1 MNRRP
6 LFFLLS
12 YIKLITPEEQA
23 VSVSFG
29 NLPDA
34 SVLIW
39 KAREIV
45 GNQSERETRGS
56 STAVRDSDGGV

>member
-1 MNRRP
+1 MLWQLWGRIYSGRAG
-6 LFFLLS
+6 S
-12 YIKLITPEEQA
+12 ICI
-23 VSVSFG
+23 VR

-56 STAVRDSDGGV
+56 STAVRDSDRGV

>member
-1 MNRRP
+1 M
-6 LFFLLS
+6 LWQLWEEF
-12 YIKLITPEEQA
+12 TPEEQA

-39 KAREIV
+39 KAREMV
-45 GNQSERETRGS
+45 AFE
-56 STAVRDSDGGV
+56 AMV

>member
-1 MNRRP
+1 M
-6 LFFLLS
+6 LWQLLEEF
-12 YIKLITPEEQA
+12 TPEEQA

>member
-1 MNRRP
+1 M
-6 LFFLLS
+6 LWQLWEEF
-12 YIKLITPEEQA
+12 TPEEQA
-23 VSVSFG
+23 VSFG

-56 STAVRDSDGGV
+56 STAVRDSDRGV